1 MRIFRPRPTIVEL
14 FALVLALTIALTF
27 IVPERFRIAG
37 HPVVDARFDM
47 NAIGTGLEMYRFD
60 TGHYPATA
68 QGLFALVTRPASH
81 PFNWR
86 GPYLLPRVPHDPWG
100 RPYGYSRADDRTGE
114 AFVLWSYGA
123 DRRPGGTGAG
133 ADVVF
138 RP

>member
-1 MRIFRPRPTIVEL
+1 MHVHRLRPTVVEL
-14 FALVLALTIALTF
+14 IALVLALAIVLTF
-27 IVPERFRIAG
+27 VVPERFRLAG
-37 HPVVDARFDM
+37 RPAEDARSDM
-47 NAIGTGLEMYRFD
+47 NAIGSGLETYRLD
-60 TGHYPATA
+60 TGHYPAAA
-68 QGLFALVTRPASH
+68 QGLAALVSRPASH

-100 RPYGYSRADDRTGE
+100 MPYGYSRADDRTGE
-114 AFVLWSYGA
+114 SFVLWSYGA